1 MESGEVCLH
10 FMRRDSQTRGERIHL
25 RSFVCISSVILFCSV
40 DAASQGP
47 GNRQGSLHAQ
57 LTRGYDAIS
66 QNPAEA
72 VLIFEEIVREFPASV
87 APRRQLG
94 SLYIGAGRTAEA
106 LDQFVV
112 ADSLFPSDTTKLQI
126 AFLLASLSRYEDAG
140 AVFRSLEGSP
150 DRGIGERSAAAVA
163 VLGWAVKEDAHPWW
177 GRICGDPYYDGRFSN
192 GVFRFWV
199 MGGRYLTEG
208 RTVSAYG
215 VGLFTRDT
223 RSSGGAV
230 PIIYSDSYSLVG
242 GGLRV
247 QPFSGARLDVQAG
260 VAIGL
265 IDRPGESDE
274 RGDFRAL
281 ASYGWG
287 RYPEPE
293 SPDGLQVRFKP
304 FVEAMAMGGYYS
316 RYENVIGFGHAKGG
330 VRLLEWSR
338 SYGEMYFRTD
348 MVADTRR
355 DFFNNILE
363 VSAGIRIVP
372 DFGLGVQVLAE
383 YHRGLYWDRS
393 LPSAPYDRWYS
404 SGRLIISLDLPF
416 AM

>member
-1 MESGEVCLH
+1 MRSTICVAFACLFSLTH
-10 FMRRDSQTRGERIHL
+10 SAAQEQGGL
-25 RSFVCISSVILFCSV
+25 R
-40 DAASQGP
+40 
-47 GNRQGSLHAQ
+47 GSLYAQ

-72 VLIFEEIVREFPASV
+72 LLIFEEIVREFPAS
-87 APRRQLG
+87 AMPRRQLG

-106 LDQFVV
+106 LEQFVV
-112 ADSLFPSDTTKLQI
+112 ADSLLPSDTTKLQI
-126 AFLLASLSRYEDAG
+126 AYLLASLSRYEDAG
-140 AVFRSLEGSP
+140 TVFRSLEGSP
-150 DRGIGERSAAAVA
+150 DRGIGERSSAAVA
-163 VLGWAVKEDAHPWW
+163 TLGWAEKENTYPWW
-177 GRICGDPYYDGRFSN
+177 GRIGGDPYYDGRLDD

-199 MGGRYLTEG
+199 MGGKYLTEG
-208 RTVSAYG
+208 RSVSAY
-215 VGLFTRDT
+215 VMGLFTRDT

-230 PIIYSDSYSLVG
+230 PVIYSDSYSLVG
-242 GGLRV
+242 GGLRI
-247 QPFSGARLDVQAG
+247 QPFPGGKLDVQGG
-260 VAIGL
+260 VAIDL
-265 IDRPGESDE
+265 IERPGRPGE

-287 RYPEPE
+287 RYPEPVA
-293 SPDGLQVRFKP
+293 PDGMQIRLRP

-330 VRLLEWSR
+330 IRLLEWSR

-355 DFFNNILE
+355 DFFNNVLE

-404 SGRLIISLDLPF
+404 SGRLIISLDQPF
-416 AM
+416 AL